1 MGLRREAE
9 VAAMDA
15 NPDMALLTTDLCFG
29 SDPTYMFS
37 FMEQAVANGSI
48 INGFHRDC
56 KFAPINLTDVA
67 RGVSH
72 CLENGLP
79 GRFML
84 QGDKDGNKHYSA
96 KELLAMIE
104 RSANKNSMAEGN
116 ALVSS
121 LTSLVDDFFI
131 GNTHDGNLGAMLNHY
146 ADSGAGKDDG
156 LLTNFWT

>member
-1 MGLRREAE
+1 MCAYEYNMYYKK
-9 VAAMDA
+9 VYK
-15 NPDMALLTTDLCFG
+15 TF
-29 SDPTYMFS
+29 
-37 FMEQAVANGSI
+37 
-48 INGFHRDC
+48 
-56 KFAPINLTDVA
+56 
-67 RGVSH
+67 
-72 CLENGLP
+72 P
-79 GRFML
+79 GI
-84 QGDKDGNKHYSA
+84 KANKHYSA